1 MYRSS
6 RRLVYRARAASAQ
19 ALRGTAAKKPKG
31 MSIAQWQAAFR
42 RYQVAAAILGQWS
55 LGGSWAHVEI
65 CSQIAA
71 SASTHRR
78 RADLAVLFDELAR
91 RARASARPHRIRSQR
106 IPRAGSSGQ
115 RSCAPARSASP
126 SRVSAAAWIRPFS
139 AWCAT
144 HPIQLARAPAQL
156 CSGAGL
162 VGFQCEVRR
171 QRHEGM

>member
-1 MYRSS
+1 VYRSS

-78 RADLAVLFDELAR
+78 RADLAVLYDEMAR
-91 RARASARPHRIRSQR
+91 RARAR
-106 IPRAGSSGQ
+106 
-115 RSCAPARSASP
+115 APAR
-126 SRVSAAAWIRPFS
+126 AAFARS
-139 AWCAT
+139 VYRAQEAVGREVARRRGRL
-144 HPIQLARAPAQL
+144 HPR
-156 CSGAGL
+156 
-162 VGFQCEVRR
+162 E
-171 QRHEGM
+171 